1 MRLPLRALSDRRLR
15 ALHVAA
21 TDSVAAFARATAEH
35 GSLTQSWV
43 GGADVLALKHY
54 PAGGVLDRCRGAQFF
69 YHCHRANAAEH
80 GHLHLFW
87 HATRTGR
94 RRYLRRTGQWIRS
107 APSPLLS
114 IGLDARGLPVSVFTV
129 NHWVAGGYWFDAAT
143 TLERVRRFEL
153 RDVPGHADACTWLT
167 AFVRLYEPVITR
179 VLGARDRRIAGLG
192 SASRSAADVLGDRRI
207 EVLSSARLDWAADI
221 ERLESELMRR
231 GLDRENAR

>member
-1 MRLPLRALSDRRLR
+1 MRLPLRALSDRRLH
-15 ALHVAA
+15 ALHDAA
-21 TDSVAAFARATAEH
+21 RAGVAAFARATAEH

-43 GGADVLALKHY
+43 GGADVLALEHY
-54 PAGGVLDRCRGAQFF
+54 PPGGVLDRRRGAQFF

-87 HATRTGR
+87 HATRNGS
-94 RRYLRRTGQWIRS
+94 RRYLRRTDNWVRS

-143 TLERVRRFEL
+143 TLARVRRFEL
-153 RDVPGHADACTWLT
+153 RDVPGHADTCTWVT
-167 AFVRLYEPVITR
+167 AFVRLYEPVIAR
-179 VLGARDRRIAGLG
+179 VLDARDRRIAG
-192 SASRSAADVLGDRRI
+192 SSSAADVLGDRRI

-221 ERLESELMRR
+221 ERLESEISRR
-231 GLDRENAR
+231 GLHRENAR